1 MKAFA
6 GSKRLHLMNSFERN
20 AYQSGYRLIAG
31 VDEAG
36 RGPLAGPVVAAAV
49 IFPPDYHNSEIRD
62 SNLLSPQKRE
72 RLHDVIREDAV
83 TVGLGVVDA
92 VVIDEINILKATLMA
107 MQEALLE
114 LSPAP
119 DFLLIDGI
127 TPLSLSMPQRTLIKG
142 DSRSV
147 SVAAASI
154 IAKVS
159 RDRIMEIYHRQFPQ
173 YNFIKNKGYGTEEHR
188 AAIRRYGPCKI
199 HRRSFNMYG
208 TPAITESYDLFT
220 AY

>member
-1 MKAFA
+1 
-6 GSKRLHLMNSFERN
+6 MNSFERN

-62 SNLLSPQKRE
+62 SKLLSPQKRE
-72 RLHDVIREDAV
+72 RLHDVIREDAI

-127 TPLSLSMPQRTLIKG
+127 TPLPLSMPQRTLIKG

-188 AAIRRYGPCKI
+188 AVIRRYGPCKI

-208 TPAITESYDLFT
+208 TPAIAKSYDLFT

>member
-1 MKAFA
+1 
-6 GSKRLHLMNSFERN
+6 MNSFERN
-20 AYQSGYRLIAG
+20 AHQSGYRLIAG

-62 SNLLSPQKRE
+62 SKLLSPQKRE

-107 MQEALLE
+107 MKEALRE
-114 LSPAP
+114 LIPVP

-127 TPLSLSMPQRTLIKG
+127 TPLSLSIPQRTIIKG

-159 RDRIMEIYHRQFPQ
+159 RDKIMEIYHRQFPQ
-173 YNFIKNKGYGTEEHR
+173 YNFIKNKGYGTMEHR

-199 HRRSFNMYG
+199 HRRSFNMNG
-208 TPAITESYDLFT
+208 TPAIAESCDLFT

>member
-1 MKAFA
+1 
-6 GSKRLHLMNSFERN
+6 MNSFERN

-62 SNLLSPQKRE
+62 SKLLSPQKRE

-92 VVIDEINILKATLMA
+92 AVIDEINILKATLMA

-127 TPLSLSMPQRTLIKG
+127 TPLSLSMSQRTLIKG

>member
-1 MKAFA
+1 
-6 GSKRLHLMNSFERN
+6 MNSFERD
-20 AYQSGYRLIAG
+20 AHRSGYRLIAG

-49 IFPPDYHNSEIRD
+49 IFPPDYHNSEIKD
-62 SNLLSPQKRE
+62 SKLLSPQKRVS
-72 RLHDVIREDAV
+72 LHDVIMEDAV
-83 TVGLGVVDA
+83 SVGLGVVDA
-92 VVIDEINILKATLMA
+92 AVIDEINILKATLRA
-107 MQEALLE
+107 MKEALSE
-114 LSPAP
+114 LSPVP
-119 DFLLIDGI
+119 DFLLVDGI
-127 TPLSLSMPQRTLIKG
+127 TPLPLSIPHRTLIKG

-188 AAIRRYGPCKI
+188 AAIRKYGPCKL
-199 HRRSFNMYG
+199 HRRSFNMNG
-208 TPAITESYDLFT
+208 TPTIESYDLFNV
-220 AY
+220 YE

>member
-1 MKAFA
+1 
-6 GSKRLHLMNSFERN
+6 MNSFERN

-49 IFPPDYHNSEIRD
+49 ILPLDYVHTEIND
-62 SNLLSPQKRE
+62 SKRLSPAKRE
-72 RLHDVIREDAV
+72 RLYDVIWADALA
-83 TVGLGVVDA
+83 VGLGVIEA
-92 VVIDEINILKATLMA
+92 AVIDEINILQATLMA
-107 MQEALLE
+107 MKEACAE
-114 LSPAP
+114 LNPAP

-127 TPLSLSMPQRTLIKG
+127 NSLSLPLPQQALIKG
-142 DSRSV
+142 DSRSI

-159 RDRIMEIYHRQFPQ
+159 RDRIMEMYHRQFSQ

-188 AAIRRYGPCKI
+188 AAIRDFGLCKL
-199 HRRSFNMYG
+199 HRRSFRMG
-208 TPAITESYDLFT
+208 KTAGMKESYDLFSPE
-220 AY
+220 